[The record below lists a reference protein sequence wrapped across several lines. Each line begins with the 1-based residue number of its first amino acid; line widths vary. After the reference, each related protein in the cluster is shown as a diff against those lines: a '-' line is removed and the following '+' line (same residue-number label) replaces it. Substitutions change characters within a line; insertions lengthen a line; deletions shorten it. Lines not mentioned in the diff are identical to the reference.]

1 MNTEK
6 QTQHQVDGGKVW
18 FVTGAG
24 KGLGFEIARAALG
37 AGHRVAA
44 TVRDRAEEMT
54 TALRDDPRLF
64 VAVMDVTDEAQVRAA
79 VAQAVARFGRI
90 DVLVNNAGYGLLSGI
105 EEATDAEVRRQYDT
119 NVFGLLNVTRAV
131 LPQMR
136 ARRSGHVI
144 NISSL
149 YGLGSLYGWGVY
161 GSTKFAVEGITEA
174 LAAEVAPLGL
184 FATAVEPGL
193 FRTSFLSAKSYA
205 ASATPIADYA
215 DTVGRMRAAAGQLD
229 GSQPGDPLKLAQA
242 LLALAASE
250 RPPVHLPLGTD
261 SLAQYRQKTANL
273 EKEIVAWQ
281 GVTAGTDYPAASQ
294 EGRS

>member
-6 QTQHQVDGGKVW
+6 QGDGGKVW

-24 KGLGFEIARAALG
+24 KGLGFEIARAALE

-44 TVRDRAEEMT
+44 TVRSRPEEI
-54 TALRDDPRLF
+54 TAALQENPCLF
-64 VAVMDVTDEAQVRAA
+64 VAVMDVTDEAQVKAA

-136 ARRSGHVI
+136 VQRSGHVI
-144 NISSL
+144 NLSSL
-149 YGLGSLYGWGVY
+149 YGFGSLPGWGVY

-184 FATAVEPGL
+184 FATTVEPGL
-193 FRTSFLSAKSYA
+193 FRTNFLDAKSTSRRQILSPTTRSRWDGCAPGRAGSTA
-205 ASATPIADYA
+205 ASPAIPRSSRRRCSRWPPPTAPPSTCPSAR
-215 DTVGRMRAAAGQLD
+215 T
-229 GSQPGDPLKLAQA
+229 
-242 LLALAASE
+242 AS
-250 RPPVHLPLGTD
+250 P
-261 SLAQYRQKTANL
+261 S
-273 EKEIVAWQ
+273 
-281 GVTAGTDYPAASQ
+281 TAGRRPGSRRRSRT
-294 EGRS
+294 GRA